1 METRRITYLGL
12 FTAAALVLHVVE
24 SALPP
29 LLAFAPGAK
38 MGLGNGVILV
48 AGFILGVA
56 DAYFIL
62 TVRCLWARFSAEESG
77 RLLTHCPREWFRLPL
92 KYCL

>member
-24 SALPP
+24 STLPP

-38 MGLGNGVILV
+38 MGLGNVVSLV
-48 AGFILGVA
+48 AVFILGVA

-62 TVRCLWARFSAEESG
+62 TVPFG
-77 RLLTHCPREWFRLPL
+77 RDFRRRNLVACLLTARGSGFAYR
-92 KYCL
+92 